1 MEVPWGS
8 GLGAKITAVVLAATS
23 IAVGLLA
30 GALLLLDWRSS
41 RAMLQS
47 RLTTLADVVGQ
58 NSTAAL
64 DFSDKPAAVEVL
76 RALRQEPPVFAACLY
91 DAQERLFGEYQREP
105 GIRSCPAKRAQLWPE
120 GRDVCRVVRPVYR
133 GDELLGMLFLESD
146 LEEVEK
152 RARRLLLVAG
162 GLALASLG
170 IGGAA
175 GSLLQRRVSRP
186 IFELVRAMEEVR
198 ARGSFAMRVEV
209 SGKGE
214 IALLGHGFNNML
226 LELERNEEEKK
237 RAEAKLQVQARTD
250 ALTGLPN
257 RRLFGEQLA
266 QSLAAAR
273 RESRT
278 VGLLY
283 IDLDGFKLVN
293 DSLGHVTGDRLLC
306 EVASRLQSRVR
317 QSDLLARVGGDEFTV
332 ILTTLNRRGEGELV
346 AKNLLDTLAKA
357 FRIEEHEITIGASIG
372 ISIFP
377 DHADTPADLLWQAD
391 SAMYAA
397 KRGGRNRAAYFRP
410 ELGALVR
417 ERLNLE
423 NQLRRAIGQG
433 EIQVH
438 YQPEF
443 EVGTQRL
450 VRFEALARWQHPT
463 LGWVPPSKFIP
474 IAEESGLIVPL
485 GAYVMERACMD
496 ALQWQG
502 IAAQPVQ
509 VAVNVSSVQF
519 NQESFLDEVVDV
531 LRRTALPPKLL
542 QIELTET
549 VMMGPVERSAQKMK
563 RLRELGI
570 GLAIDDFGTGY
581 SCLSYLPNLPFDALK
596 IDRSFVKDLDTKPET
611 IALIRSLVGLAHNI
625 GMRVIVEGVENQQQM
640 DVIRELAANEIQGFL
655 LGRPTPDPMAL
666 LAAHAGRAGVTGMLD
681 GGAGEPT
688 NKKDESA
695 RS

>member
-1 MEVPWGS
+1 MVIAGS
-8 GLGAKITAVVLAATS
+8 LA
-23 IAVGLLA
+23 
-30 GALLLLDWRSS
+30 
-41 RAMLQS
+41 
-47 RLTTLADVVGQ
+47 
-58 NSTAAL
+58 
-64 DFSDKPAAVEVL
+64 
-76 RALRQEPPVFAACLY
+76 
-91 DAQERLFGEYQREP
+91 
-105 GIRSCPAKRAQLWPE
+105 
-120 GRDVCRVVRPVYR
+120 
-133 GDELLGMLFLESD
+133 
-146 LEEVEK
+146 
-152 RARRLLLVAG
+152 LVA
-162 GLALASLG
+162 LA
-170 IGGAA
+170 IGGVT

-198 ARGSFAMRVEV
+198 AQGSFAMRVEA
-209 SGKGE
+209 SGEGE
-214 IALLGHGFNNML
+214 IAMLGRGFNSML
-226 LELERNEEEKK
+226 SELERNAEAKR

-266 QSLAAAR
+266 QSLAMAR

-293 DSLGHVTGDRLLC
+293 DSLGHVVGDRLLC
-306 EVASRLQSRVR
+306 DVGSRLQSRVR

-332 ILTTLNRRGEGELV
+332 ILTALNRREEGDLV
-346 AKNLLDTLAKA
+346 AKSLLDILAKP

-397 KRGGRNRAAYFRP
+397 KRSGRNRAAFFRP
-410 ELGALVR
+410 ELGAMVR

-433 EIQVH
+433 EIQIH

-443 EVGTQRL
+443 EVGTERL

-463 LGWVPPSKFIP
+463 LGWIPPSKFIP
-474 IAEESGLIVPL
+474 VAEESGLIVPL

-496 ALQWQG
+496 ALQWQQHT
-502 IAAQPVQ
+502 IHPVQ

-531 LRRTALPPKLL
+531 LKRTALPANLL

-549 VMMGPVERSAQKMK
+549 VMMGPVERSAQKLRK
-563 RLRELGI
+563 LRELGI

-596 IDRSFVKDLDTKPET
+596 IDRSFVQDLDTKPET
-611 IALIRSLVGLAHNI
+611 LALIRSLVGLAHNI
-625 GMRVIVEGVENQQQM
+625 GMRVIVEGVENEQQM
-640 DVIRELAANEIQGFL
+640 ELIRELAANEIQGFL
-655 LGRPTPDPMAL
+655 MGRPTADPL
-666 LAAHAGRAGVTGMLD
+666 TVLAAHIKEAGPGAMP
-681 GGAGEPT
+681 GGLPANERQDHR
-688 NKKDESA
+688 DESA
-695 RS
+695 PQ